1 RGGSGGRDRERSVE
15 AARTDAPRT
24 DAPREEA
31 PQRRP
36 PREARTDGTLTLARA
51 FQLMAQAL
59 AELRAPVGQEALRL
73 RMAAMHGRDDQLLEA
88 ARFPRLLRQANDA
101 EVADVRKVGDDDY
114 EISPHRNAGLP
125 TMPPLPPA
133 PASAPEAGSTSGRDD
148 DLVPVIAELTTG
160 PSRDNGQPFGVRFRR
175 GSRGPMRAGDIPLI
189 GVVQIEVPIAA
200 PEETVAPDE
209 TVVPLEPI
217 AVAEVAPP
225 ARKPARPKR
234 APRKKAASAP
244 ASAAPSA
251 AGSTPEE
258 PPPKAAPARAKRPRR
273 ARKKAE

>member
-1 RGGSGGRDRERSVE
+1 
-15 AARTDAPRT
+15 
-24 DAPREEA
+24 
-31 PQRRP
+31 
-36 PREARTDGTLTLARA
+36 
-51 FQLMAQAL
+51 MAQAL

-114 EISPHRNAGLP
+114 EISPHRNAGLAA
-125 TMPPLPPA
+125 MPPLPPA
-133 PASAPEAGSTSGRDD
+133 SVSTPEAGSTSGRDD
-148 DLVPVIAELTTG
+148 ELVPVAELTTG

-175 GSRGPMRAGDIPLI
+175 RSRGPMRAGEIPLI

-209 TVVPLEPI
+209 TVSPLEPI
-217 AVAEVAPP
+217 AEAEVAPP
-225 ARKPARPKR
+225 ARKPVRPKR

-244 ASAAPSA
+244 ASAAPVA
-251 AGSTPEE
+251 AASTPEE
-258 PPPKAAPARAKRPRR
+258 SSPEAAPARAKRPRR